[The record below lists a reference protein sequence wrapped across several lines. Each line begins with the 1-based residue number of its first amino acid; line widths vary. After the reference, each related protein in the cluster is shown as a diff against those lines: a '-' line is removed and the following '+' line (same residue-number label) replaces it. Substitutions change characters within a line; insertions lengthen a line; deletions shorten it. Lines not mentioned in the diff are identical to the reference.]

1 MQIEQMLSIEE
12 YQKKAWETALETA
25 KNPAYMVANLTSEAG
40 EVAGKYAKWIRD
52 GVLDEEGLQKE
63 MGDVFWQLAG
73 LSTVMGWSL
82 ADIASKNLQKLA
94 KRVEN
99 NTVGGSGDD
108 R

>member
-1 MQIEQMLSIEE
+1 MLLNE
-12 YQKKAWETALETA
+12 YQELAFKTALETA
-25 KNPAYMVANLTSEAG
+25 KNPAYMISNLTSEAG

-52 GVLDEEGLQKE
+52 GVLDEEGMQKE
-63 MGDVFWQLAG
+63 AGDVLWQIAG

-94 KRVEN
+94 DRQSRL
-99 NTVGGSGDD
+99 TISGSGDE

>member
-1 MQIEQMLSIEE
+1 MLIED
-12 YQKKAWETALETA
+12 YQQQAWKTALETA

-63 MGDVFWQLAG
+63 MGDLFWQLAG

-82 ADIASKNLQKLA
+82 TDIASKNLQKLA
-94 KRVEN
+94 DRQSRSAL
-99 NTVGGSGDD
+99 GGSGDE

>member
-1 MQIEQMLSIEE
+1 MLLNE
-12 YQKKAWETALETA
+12 YQELAFKTAMESA

-52 GVLDEEGLQKE
+52 GVLDEAGMQKE
-63 MGDVFWQLAG
+63 AGDVLWQIAG

-82 ADIASKNLQKLA
+82 ADIAIKNLQKLA
-94 KRVEN
+94 DRQSRL
-99 NTVGGSGDD
+99 TIGGSGDS

>member
-1 MQIEQMLSIEE
+1 MNIEE

-25 KNPAYMVANLTSEAG
+25 KNPSYMVANLAAEAG

-52 GVLDEEGLQKE
+52 GVFDEEAIQKE

-73 LSTVMGWSL
+73 LATVMGWSL
-82 ADIASKNLQKLA
+82 TDIASKNLQKLA
-94 KRVEN
+94 SRSERL
-99 NTVGGSGDD
+99 TIGGSGDE

>member
-1 MQIEQMLSIEE
+1 MQLNE
-12 YQKKAWETALETA
+12 YQELAFKTALETA
-25 KNPAYMVANLTSEAG
+25 KNPAYMVSNLTSEAG

-52 GVLDEEGLQKE
+52 GVLDEEGMQKE
-63 MGDVFWQLAG
+63 AGDVLWQIAG

-94 KRVEN
+94 QRQMN
-99 NTVGGSGDD
+99 NNIGGNGDD

>member
-1 MQIEQMLSIEE
+1 MLMED
-12 YQKKAWETALETA
+12 YQELAWNTALESA

-52 GVLDEEGLQKE
+52 GVLDEAGMQKE
-63 MGDVFWQLAG
+63 VGDVLWQIAG

-82 ADIASKNLQKLA
+82 ADLASQNLRKLA
-94 KRVEN
+94 QRQTN
-99 NTVGGSGDD
+99 NSIGGSGDS

>member
-1 MQIEQMLSIEE
+1 MLIEE
-12 YQKKAWETALETA
+12 YQQQAWKTALETA

-82 ADIASKNLQKLA
+82 ADIASKNLQKLNDRA
-94 KRVEN
+94 SRNVLTGN
-99 NTVGGSGDD
+99 GDE

>member
-1 MQIEQMLSIEE
+1 MLLNE
-12 YQKKAWETALETA
+12 YQELAFKTAMESA
-25 KNPAYMVANLTSEAG
+25 KNPAYMISNLTSEAG

-52 GVLDEEGLQKE
+52 GVLDEEGMKKE
-63 MGDVFWQLAG
+63 AGDVLWQIAG

-94 KRVEN
+94 ARKLN
-99 NTVGGSGDD
+99 NTLSGQGDD

>member
-1 MQIEQMLSIEE
+1 MNIED

-25 KNPAYMVANLTSEAG
+25 KNPAYMVANLASEAG

-52 GVLDEEGLQKE
+52 GVMDEDGLQKE

-73 LSTVMGWSL
+73 LATVMGWSL
-82 ADIASKNLQKLA
+82 ADIASKNLRKLE
-94 KRVEN
+94 KRMSDDKIS
-99 NTVGGSGDD
+99 GFGDD

>member
-1 MQIEQMLSIEE
+1 MLLNE
-12 YQKKAWETALETA
+12 YQELAFKTAMETA
-25 KNPAYMVANLTSEAG
+25 KSPAYMISNLTSEAG

-52 GVLDEEGLQKE
+52 GILDEEGMQKE
-63 MGDVFWQLAG
+63 VGDVLWQIAG

-94 KRVEN
+94 ARKLN
-99 NTVGGSGDD
+99 NTLTGSGDE

>member
-1 MQIEQMLSIEE
+1 MMMED
-12 YQKKAWETALETA
+12 YQELAWKTALETA

-52 GVLDEEGLQKE
+52 GVLDEAGMQKE
-63 MGDVFWQLAG
+63 VGDVLWQIAG

-82 ADIASKNLQKLA
+82 ADLASKNLKKLA
-94 KRVEN
+94 ERQVN
-99 NTVGGSGDD
+99 NTLKGSGDD

>member
-1 MQIEQMLSIEE
+1 MNLNE
-12 YQKKAWETALETA
+12 YQELAFKTAMESA

-52 GVLDEEGLQKE
+52 GVLDEAGMQKE
-63 MGDVFWQLAG
+63 AGDVLWQIAG

-94 KRVEN
+94 DRQSRL
-99 NTVGGSGDD
+99 TISGSRDE

>member
-1 MQIEQMLSIEE
+1 MLIEE
-12 YQKKAWETALETA
+12 YQELAFKTALETA

-52 GVLDEEGLQKE
+52 GVLDEAGMQKE
-63 MGDVFWQLAG
+63 VGDVLWQIAG

-82 ADIASKNLQKLA
+82 ADLASKNLQKLA
-94 KRVEN
+94 QRQAN
-99 NTVGGSGDD
+99 NTLGGSGDS

>member
-1 MQIEQMLSIEE
+1 MNIED

-82 ADIASKNLQKLA
+82 ADIASQNLRKLA
-94 KRVEN
+94 ERQAN
-99 NTVGGSGDD
+99 NTLKGSGDE

>member
-1 MQIEQMLSIEE
+1 MLIED
-12 YQKKAWETALETA
+12 YQELAWNTALESA

-52 GVLDEEGLQKE
+52 GVLDEAGMQKE
-63 MGDVFWQLAG
+63 VGDVLWQIAG

-82 ADIASKNLQKLA
+82 ADLASQNLRKLA
-94 KRVEN
+94 QRQTN
-99 NTVGGSGDD
+99 NTLTGEGDE

>member
-1 MQIEQMLSIEE
+1 MLLNE
-12 YQKKAWETALETA
+12 YQELAFKTAMETA
-25 KNPAYMVANLTSEAG
+25 KNPAYMISNLTSEAG

-52 GVLDEEGLQKE
+52 GVLDEEGMQKE
-63 MGDVFWQLAG
+63 AGDVLWQIAG

-94 KRVEN
+94 ARKLN
-99 NTVGGSGDD
+99 NSISGEGDD

>member
-1 MQIEQMLSIEE
+1 MMFEE
-12 YQKKAWETALETA
+12 YQDLAFKTALASA

-52 GVLDEEGLQKE
+52 GVLDEAGMQKE
-63 MGDVFWQLAG
+63 IGDVLWQIAG

-82 ADIASKNLQKLA
+82 ADLASKNLQKLA
-94 KRVEN
+94 QRQMN
-99 NTVGGSGDD
+99 NTLKGSGDE

>member
-1 MQIEQMLSIEE
+1 MLFEE
-12 YQKKAWETALETA
+12 YQEQAWKTALESA

-52 GVLDEEGLQKE
+52 GVLDEAGMQKE
-63 MGDVFWQLAG
+63 VGDVLWQIAG

-82 ADIASKNLQKLA
+82 ADLASKNLQKLTA
-94 KRVEN
+94 RQMN
-99 NTVGGSGDD
+99 NTLSGEGDE

>member
-1 MQIEQMLSIEE
+1 MNIEE

-25 KNPAYMVANLTSEAG
+25 KNPAYMVTNLTSEAG

-52 GVLDEEGLQKE
+52 GVMDEDGLQKE

-73 LSTVMGWSL
+73 LATVMGWSL
-82 ADIASKNLQKLA
+82 ADIASKNLRKLE
-94 KRVEN
+94 KRMSDDKIS
-99 NTVGGSGDD
+99 GFGDD

>member
-1 MQIEQMLSIEE
+1 MLIED
-12 YQKKAWETALETA
+12 YQELAWKTALESA

-52 GVLDEEGLQKE
+52 GVLDEAGMQQEV
-63 MGDVFWQLAG
+63 GDVLWQIAG

-82 ADIASKNLQKLA
+82 ADLASQNLRKLA
-94 KRVEN
+94 QRQTN
-99 NTVGGSGDD
+99 NTLMGEGDE

>member
-1 MQIEQMLSIEE
+1 MLIED
-12 YQKKAWETALETA
+12 YQELAWNTALESA

-52 GVLDEEGLQKE
+52 GVLDEAGMQKE
-63 MGDVFWQLAG
+63 VGDVLWQIAG

-82 ADIASKNLQKLA
+82 AELASQNLRKLA
-94 KRVEN
+94 QRQTN
-99 NTVGGSGDD
+99 NTLMGEGDE

>member
-1 MQIEQMLSIEE
+1 MIDSIDE

-82 ADIASKNLQKLA
+82 SDIASKNLQKLVD
-94 KRVEN
+94 RQQRLCL
-99 NTVGGSGDD
+99 GGSGDN

>member
-1 MQIEQMLSIEE
+1 MLIED
-12 YQKKAWETALETA
+12 YQELAWKTALDTA

-52 GVLDEEGLQKE
+52 GVLDEAGMQQEV
-63 MGDVFWQLAG
+63 GDVLWQIAG

-82 ADIASKNLQKLA
+82 ADLASQNLRKLA
-94 KRVEN
+94 QRQIN
-99 NTVGGSGDD
+99 NSIGGSGDS

>member
-1 MQIEQMLSIEE
+1 MLMED
-12 YQKKAWETALETA
+12 YQELAWETALETA

-52 GVLDEEGLQKE
+52 GVLDEAGMQKE
-63 MGDVFWQLAG
+63 VGDVLWQIAG

-82 ADIASKNLQKLA
+82 ADLASKNLKKLA
-94 KRVEN
+94 ERQVN
-99 NTVGGSGDD
+99 NTLKGSGDD